1 MLKSLITAVKFSDH
15 TIFIKPI
22 LLGERAGVGWMKG
35 GDMVQISEDYTLL
48 DLVQV
53 SLNSTHVVVGV
64 LLRLRKELSFV
75 KDMPVLIAIDQG
87 QYNS

>member
-1 MLKSLITAVKFSDH
+1 
-15 TIFIKPI
+15 
-22 LLGERAGVGWMKG
+22 MKG

-75 KDMPVLIAIDQG
+75 KDMPVLIAIDQVTD
-87 QYNS
+87 QAMVCAFVQNFRTSLIV